1 MEPSGK
7 PYLSCGEAKNTQNK
21 QTNKKEPTN
30 QQTNKTSN
38 PLQQKTKKKRSPAL
52 FNFHLLPPRFLTP
65 LQLAILPSTVL
76 FPGNPS
82 LHTAL
87 PSLPFFLKL
96 LGLSGEGEREDTG
109 GWRRAGSEFPT
120 LAPSPL
126 LLGPSHGQAL
136 PEACF
141 LEEGL
146 LRVSHSRLHS
156 VSTVTPLPSRP
167 GVVMAP
173 ALESAW
179 TLTLLLASFHLA
191 FPSESS
197 CSTDL
202 SIVKSFLVCPVW
214 TLSGTFEGEKNP

>member
-1 MEPSGK
+1 M
-7 PYLSCGEAKNTQNK
+7 
-21 QTNKKEPTN
+21 
-30 QQTNKTSN
+30 
-38 PLQQKTKKKRSPAL
+38 
-52 FNFHLLPPRFLTP
+52 LPPRFLTP
-65 LQLAILPSTVL
+65 LHLSILPSTVL
-76 FPGNPS
+76 FPGSPS

-120 LAPSPL
+120 LARSSL
-126 LLGPSHGQAL
+126 LLVPSHGQVL
-136 PEACF
+136 PQACF

-146 LRVSHSRLHS
+146 RVSHSRLRS

-167 GVVMAP
+167 GAVMAP

-191 FPSESS
+191 CPSESS

-214 TLSGTFEGEKNP
+214 MLSGTFEGEKNP